1 MPRQATASTFTR
13 ISQYKI
19 INVLYLNK
27 RLFAFKKVTTPLF
40 SFCKSKDEKPV
51 YLFFDCLVTQN
62 LWKQFCSLCRHK
74 LIITNLTPQSAI
86 FGFLESNHK
95 SDMLINHILSISKL
109 YKRNSR
115 DSSSVNFYFLKF
127 KTTKLRDIEKRY
139 LKIINLEK

>member
-1 MPRQATASTFTR
+1 M
-13 ISQYKI
+13 
-19 INVLYLNK
+19 
-27 RLFAFKKVTTPLF
+27 FAFKKVTTPLF

-74 LIITNLTPQSAI
+74 LIIPNLTPQSAI